1 MYLYMYTGPCKKS
14 CKFVD
19 NTEQFNIHKIL
30 SYFREIK
37 LAIKRY
43 AYILEGKNPEYVNSI
58 FCQTG
63 HPMCITPY
71 ADP

>member
-1 MYLYMYTGPCKKS
+1 MYIGLCKKS

-19 NTEQFNIHKIL
+19 NIEQFNIHKIYKK

-37 LAIKRY
+37 LAIKMH
-43 AYILEGKNPEYVNSI
+43 IFWMEKNPEYVNSI

-63 HPMCITPY
+63 NLVCVTP
-71 ADP
+71 